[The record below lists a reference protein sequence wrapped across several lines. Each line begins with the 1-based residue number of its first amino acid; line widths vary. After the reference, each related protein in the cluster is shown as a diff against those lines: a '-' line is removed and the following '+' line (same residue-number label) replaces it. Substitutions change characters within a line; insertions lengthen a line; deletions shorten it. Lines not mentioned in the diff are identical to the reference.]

1 MQNFTLNQT
10 RQLYVAAKVND
21 ALADKLDIALG
32 TADGMMFFKYKNADG
47 LISRSDTINV
57 KNITSIKKTE
67 AAKMARPLMAHTIKF
82 DDANLRLDEMIG
94 KELMF
99 TITIHQ
105 CFDYDD
111 DNSRSFTIVL
121 RGDAKNTAS
130 AEAFHKALAI
140 AVYEALPRQDKE
152 FPLVRVF
159 SNDAEVTLDAIKK
172 GTVTG
177 SADGVVLVEGLQK
190 YVRGKLSG
198 EPAHFTTASR
208 LDDGFLAD
216 VPWVAEYKAE
226 PSKIEGHKVLPAN
239 YVLADL
245 EYFALGERG
254 DIFRGNNWPN
264 NVDTTY
270 VVDPFSDV
278 EYDVISVEYFWAGG
292 AENVQ
297 KSPRLIQ
304 VAIPKA
310 ESDDLYTKIEAAI
323 A

>member
-21 ALADKLDIALG
+21 ALADKLDITLG

-57 KNITSIKKTE
+57 KNIVSLKKTD
-67 AAKMARPLMAHTIKF
+67 AAKMARPLMAHAIKF
-82 DDANLRLDEMIG
+82 DDETLRLDEMIG
-94 KELMF
+94 KQLCF
-99 TITIHQ
+99 TVTIHQ

-111 DNSRSFTIVL
+111 DNSRSFTVVL

-140 AVYEALPRQDKE
+140 AVYEALPRPDKQ

-159 SNDAEVTLDAIKK
+159 SNGAEVTLDAIKK
-172 GTVTG
+172 DTVTG
-177 SADGVVLVEGLQK
+177 SADGIVLVEGLQK

-198 EPAHFTTASR
+198 EPAHFSVASH

-216 VPWVAEYKAE
+216 MPWVADYKPE
-226 PSKIEGHKVLPAN
+226 PSTIEGFKVLPAN

-254 DIFRGNNWPN
+254 DIYRGNNWPN
-264 NVDTTY
+264 NIDTTY
-270 VVDPFSDV
+270 VVDPFGAT
-278 EYDVISVEYFWAGG
+278 EYDVISIEYYWAGG

-310 ESDDLYTKIEAAI
+310 ESADLFTKIEAAI